1 MTKPFARRDVAAI
14 ASYDLAL
21 MRRLTA
27 LALFLFAATAFA
39 DVKSIAA
46 RFDGVTGVTA
56 VHIPSGRRI
65 TLNPN
70 EAFPMASVYKFPI
83 AIAALRE
90 VDAGRLSLD
99 KRIVITKYHPGH
111 SPLRE
116 ETGGKR
122 AEFPVRRL
130 INAMVT
136 LSDNT
141 ASDVLMELVGGAAK
155 ITKTI
160 GTPGIRIDRTE
171 LQMADDL
178 KKSRQEFLVDPRDTS
193 TPAAMADL
201 LVRFWKRELGLSKSS
216 HQLLVEA
223 MLATSTGP
231 NRIRAGVPAKTKVA
245 HKTGTWSLGANDVGV
260 IDGEIAIAV
269 FTKGGKATT
278 AEREA
283 VIAAIA
289 KEVRATLAR

>member
-1 MTKPFARRDVAAI
+1 MK
-14 ASYDLAL
+14 
-21 MRRLTA
+21 RLTA
-27 LALFLFAATAFA
+27 LALLLFATSLHA
-39 DVKSIAA
+39 DLKSIASK
-46 RFDGVTGVTA
+46 FDGVTGVAA
-56 VHIPSGRRI
+56 VHIPSGRRV
-65 TLNPN
+65 TLNAN

-83 AIAALRE
+83 AIAVLRE

-99 KRIVITKYHPGH
+99 RRIVVTEYHPGH

-130 INAMVT
+130 IKAMVT

-141 ASDVLMELVGGAAK
+141 ASDVLLELAGGGAK
-155 ITKTI
+155 VTKSI
-160 GTPGIRIDRTE
+160 ATPGMRIDRSE
-171 LQMADDL
+171 MQMLEDLRAGAD
-178 KKSRQEFLVDPRDTS
+178 KFLVDPRDTS
-193 TPAAMADL
+193 TPAAMAEL

-216 HQLLVEA
+216 HELLAQA

-245 HKTGTWSLGANDVGV
+245 HKTGTWRWGANDVGI
-260 IDGEIAIAV
+260 IDGEIAIAI

-278 AEREA
+278 EEREK
-283 VIAAIA
+283 VIAAVTR
-289 KEVRATLAR
+289 EVRATLAR